1 MFGVTGLRA
10 SLLSNPRG
18 FGYLSWVG
26 WWLFGHVAAA
36 TGVGLSAA
44 WLGREFALATSSS
57 AGLTLVLACVLWA
70 LEELRVLQIP
80 MPYLRRQV
88 PRLWI
93 AKKPWNWLAF
103 GFGCQLGAA
112 FLTHVTSTLTYAAF
126 ALAAMSGSLAGGAI
140 VGGLYGAARAAIPAL
155 MGPSATDPTEALR
168 WTLTFDSV
176 ERWVRYASAGL
187 LLAVAAVVFLTS
199 PAGTSR

>member
-1 MFGVTGLRA
+1 MFGVAGLRA

-26 WWLFGHVAAA
+26 WWLLGHVAGG

-44 WLGREFALATSSS
+44 WLGGGFDLASSSS
-57 AGLTLVLACVLWA
+57 AGLILVLACALWA

-93 AKKPWNWLAF
+93 AKKPWNRLAL

-126 ALAAMSGSLAGGAI
+126 ALAGVSGSLAGGAI
-140 VGGLYGAARAAIPAL
+140 IGGLYGAARAAIPAL
-155 MGPSATDPTEALR
+155 IGPSATDPTEALR
-168 WTLTFDSV
+168 WTLKFDSV
-176 ERWVRYASAGL
+176 EHWVRYASAGL
-187 LLAVAAVVFLTS
+187 LLAVGAVVFLTL
-199 PAGTSR
+199 PAGASR

>member
-26 WWLFGHVAAA
+26 WWLLGHVAGGAGA
-36 TGVGLSAA
+36 GLSAA
-44 WLGREFALATSSS
+44 YVGGRFGLASSSS
-57 AGLTLVLACVLWA
+57 AGFLLVLACVVWA
-70 LEELRVLQIP
+70 LEELGAFQIP

-93 AKKPWNWLAF
+93 AKKPWNHLAI

-112 FLTHVTSTLTYAAF
+112 FLTHVTTTLTYAAF
-126 ALAAMSGSLAGGAI
+126 GLAALSGSLAGGAI
-140 VGGLYGAARAAIPAL
+140 IGGLYGAARAAIPAL

-168 WTLTFDSV
+168 WTLKFDSV
-176 ERWVRYASAGL
+176 EHWVRYASAGL
-187 LLAVAAVVFLTS
+187 LLAVGAVLFLTL
-199 PAGTSR
+199 PIGANR